1 MNRSVPGLPV
11 HHHLPEFTQ
20 THVLESVMPSVQHS
34 ICQQI
39 WKMQQWPQDWKR
51 SVFIPIPKK
60 DNVNVQT
67 TAQLHLFYMLA
78 SESEVAQLCQTLC
91 DTVDCSPPGSSIH
104 GILQTRVLGCHF
116 FLQGNLPDPGM
127 EPWYPALQADALT
140 SEPPLEQYMN
150 QELPDVQ
157 TGFRKGRGTRDW
169 IAKIHC
175 KQQENSRKTLLLLHW
190 LC

>member
-1 MNRSVPGLPV
+1 MSDSLRPHELQHSRPPCPSPTPGV
-11 HHHLPEFTQ
+11 HSDSRPQ
-20 THVLESVMPSVQHS
+20 VSDAINIDS

-104 GILQTRVLGCHF
+104 GILQARILEWVAISFSRGIFPT
-116 FLQGNLPDPGM
+116 QGWNPGLPHCR
-127 EPWYPALQADALT
+127 
-140 SEPPLEQYMN
+140 
-150 QELPDVQ
+150 Q
-157 TGFRKGRGTRDW
+157 T
-169 IAKIHC
+169 
-175 KQQENSRKTLLLLHW
+175 L
-190 LC
+190 

>member
-1 MNRSVPGLPV
+1 MNRSAPGLPV
-11 HHHLPEFTQ
+11 HHHLLEFTQ

-78 SESEVAQLCQTLC
+78 SESEVAQLCQTLRHRGLK
-91 DTVDCSPPGSSIH
+91 P
-104 GILQTRVLGCHF
+104 TR
-116 FLQGNLPDPGM
+116 
-127 EPWYPALQADALT
+127 
-140 SEPPLEQYMN
+140 
-150 QELPDVQ
+150 
-157 TGFRKGRGTRDW
+157 
-169 IAKIHC
+169 
-175 KQQENSRKTLLLLHW
+175 LLHPW
-190 LC
+190 DSPGKSTGLPFLSPGESSRPRDGTLVSCIAGRRFNLWATTWTVHEPRTSRCTNWI